1 MGYCKKRQTKM
12 ILYAGKI
19 SAQLHG
25 APLMTKMTWF
35 FVLIPA
41 AVTGCAGYSSG
52 GSKAV
57 AEIRPTSS
65 AAAAGMAPQGTV
77 TFMQQANGV
86 LVSGRIS
93 GLRPNQ
99 EHGFHVHEAADCS
112 GDGMATKGHFNP
124 DGAPHGKHG
133 AQAAHHSGDLPALKA
148 NSNGVAE
155 FSFLAAK
162 LTVGSGPASVLG
174 RGLIVHRDPDD
185 YTTQPTGNAGPRPG
199 CGVIQA
205 N

>member
-1 MGYCKKRQTKM
+1 MAK
-12 ILYAGKI
+12 A
-19 SAQLHG
+19 
-25 APLMTKMTWF
+25 TWF
-35 FVLIPA
+35 FLLLPA
-41 AVTGCAGYSSG
+41 VIAGCAGYSSG
-52 GSKAV
+52 NPRAA

-77 TFMQQANGV
+77 SFVQQASGV
-86 LVSGRIS
+86 AVSGRIS

-124 DGAPHGKHG
+124 DGAPHGRHG
-133 AQAAHHSGDLPALKA
+133 AAAAHHSGDLPALKA
-148 NSNGVAE
+148 DANGTAV
-155 FSFLAAK
+155 FSFVTTR
-162 LTVGSGPASVLG
+162 LTVSAGPTSVVG

-199 CGVIQA
+199 CAVIQA
-205 N
+205 NP

>member
-1 MGYCKKRQTKM
+1 M
-12 ILYAGKI
+12 IEWLRGI
-19 SAQLHG
+19 FSHFSG
-25 APLMTKMTWF
+25 VSPMTKMTWF

-41 AVTGCAGYSSG
+41 AVAGCAGYTP
-52 GSKAV
+52 GSPRAV

-77 TFMQQANGV
+77 TFTQQANGV
-86 LVSGRIS
+86 MVSGRIS

-124 DGAPHGKHG
+124 DGTPHGKHD
-133 AQAAHHSGDLPALKA
+133 ASAPHHSGDLPALKA
-148 NSNGVAE
+148 NANGVAE
-155 FSFLAAK
+155 FSFLATK
-162 LTVGSGPASVLG
+162 LTVGAGPASVVG

-199 CGVIQA
+199 CAVIKA